1 MRFYMRLARFALLGI
16 SICCIPVA
24 LYAAE
29 PADADEAQQVQE
41 VIVTGSRIP
50 VPAGVTA
57 TSPITS
63 VSSQEIQLQGHT
75 DMTDVLNELPQA
87 GIFGGVDFGNT
98 SNPLSGPGG
107 VATVDLRGLGPQR
120 TLVLVNGRRLGNGDP
135 NTLNPNPAPDIDQI
149 PTALVERV
157 DVLTGGASAVYGS
170 DAMAGVVNFI
180 LRRNFTG
187 VEVDGQYGFND
198 HSNHDTFMQ
207 QAEEATGTTPPTGT
221 TRNGYK
227 RDLSIVM
234 GTNTAEGD
242 GNVTGYFSYHHQ
254 DGVPGSLYD
263 YGDCLL
269 SSKGG
274 TPACG
279 NSANSNLFEV
289 VGTQNRFTV
298 VGSQFLPWPQAGSS
312 PPSTFNSAAYEYQ
325 EREDDRYQGGLM
337 AHIDVNDYV
346 KPYMEFSFMNDRT
359 TQLVAP
365 SGLFDGGDPFT
376 ASNNYLVNCTNP
388 LLSAQQLGVI
398 QSQGQCQGSAAQQAT
413 ENADIAIGRRNIEGG
428 GRDSYYEH
436 TNYRVVA
443 GLSGKYLDAWTYDA
457 YAQYYYTS
465 LFNSNTNYLSYSNIN
480 NALQVTGTAANPVCV
495 SGSPCVPYNIFTQG
509 GVTPAQLA
517 YLYEAG
523 TADGNNTEKILHA
536 DTTGDLGHYGV
547 TSPWAHDGVG
557 VNLGVEHR
565 MEGLEFQPDAAEL
578 SGELAGFSGAA
589 AAIDNSYH
597 VNEAFTEILV
607 PLLQDEPWAHD
618 LQMDTGYR
626 YSNYSTAGV
635 TNTYKFEVQYSPV
648 QDLRVRGSFDRAV
661 RAPNLIELYNP
672 RSYGNQSLLG
682 TDPCAPTVS
691 SSGALTAATA
701 TLAECEHT
709 GVTAAE
715 YGNGSTTNTISQCI
729 ANQCGQ
735 ITGGNTHLQPEVART
750 WSIGVTLSP
759 QALPGFYATIDYYHI
774 AISGEISTVPANYLF
789 DQCLATGSG
798 QDCSQVVRTSDGALH
813 GATVASGGYI
823 IQTNVNAGAALDS
836 GIDLSANYRYAL
848 PTGWGTL
855 ATTLNGTW
863 LQHNVITPFPGA
875 SSYDCAGL
883 YGITCT
889 VGIHPS
895 WRHVMRETWET
906 PWKFML
912 SAQWRYIGGT
922 SLDSNSSNP
931 ALQDGE
937 FGAYSSLYA
946 HIPSYNYLDL
956 TAVVHPVKQVE
967 VRLGVNNLFDKDPP
981 LLPSQLANEA
991 QNNTYNSY
999 DTLGRQLYVAF
1010 TLTL

>member
-1 MRFYMRLARFALLGI
+1 MQFYMRLARIALLGI

-24 LYAAE
+24 LHAAE

-50 VPAGVTA
+50 VPAGVTS

-63 VSSQEIQLQGHT
+63 VSTQEIQLQGHT

-107 VATVDLRGLGPQR
+107 IATVDLRGLGPQR

-207 QAEEATGTTPPTGT
+207 QAEVTSGITPPTGT

-234 GTNTAEGD
+234 GTNTAEGN

-289 VGTQNRFTV
+289 VGTQNEFTV
-298 VGSQFLPWPQAGSS
+298 VGNKFLPWPQAGSS
-312 PPSTFNSAAYEYQ
+312 PPATFNSSAYEYQ

-346 KPYMEFSFMNDRT
+346 KPYLEFSFMNDRT

-365 SGLFDGGDPFT
+365 SGLFDGSDPFT

-413 ENADIAIGRRNIEGG
+413 ENADIGIGRRNIEGG

-443 GLSGKYLDAWTYDA
+443 GVGGKYLDAWTYDA

-465 LFNSNTNYLSYSNIN
+465 LFNSNTNYLSYTNIN

-523 TADGNNTEKILHA
+523 TADGSNTEKILHA

-565 MEGLEFQPDAAEL
+565 MEGLNFQPDAAEL

-589 AAIDNSYH
+589 APIDAGYH

-607 PLLQDEPWAHD
+607 PLVQDEPWVHD

-672 RSYGNQSLLG
+672 RAYGNQSLLG

-691 SSGALTAATA
+691 SSGTLVAATA

-735 ITGGNTHLQPEVART
+735 ITGGNAHLQPEVART
-750 WSIGVTLSP
+750 WSLGLTLSP

-789 DQCLATGSG
+789 DQCLATGSA
-798 QDCSQVVRTSDGALH
+798 QDCNTVVRTADGALH

-836 GIDLSANYRYAL
+836 GIDVSANYRYAL

-863 LQHNVITPFPGA
+863 LQHDITTPFPGA
-875 SSYDCAGL
+875 TSYDCAGL

-895 WRHVMRETWET
+895 WRHTMRVTWET

-1010 TLTL
+1010 TVTL